1 MFLIKEGKVLSK
13 RTLSVVIALAL
24 SVIINGTVIA
34 SSSNTNSQM
43 AGIYDQKNLNASLDT
58 REQVIKTINTLV
70 ASAQSQVK
78 KYRAS
83 SLIEYALTFQGV
95 PYVYGGNGPSS
106 FDCAGFTCYVF
117 AYFGISLPRVASDQ
131 QNVGT
136 YVSRDGLQPGDLVF
150 FGSPAYH
157 VGIYVG
163 DGQFIEAPHRGLSVR
178 IADLN
183 NRSDFTDGRR
193 VLQ

>member
-1 MFLIKEGKVLSK
+1 MFLIKEV
-13 RTLSVVIALAL
+13 
-24 SVIINGTVIA
+24 
-34 SSSNTNSQM
+34 
-43 AGIYDQKNLNASLDT
+43 
-58 REQVIKTINTLV
+58 
-70 ASAQSQVK
+70 
-78 KYRAS
+78 
-83 SLIEYALTFQGV
+83 
-95 PYVYGGNGPSS
+95 
-106 FDCAGFTCYVF
+106 
-117 AYFGISLPRVASDQ
+117 
-131 QNVGT
+131 NVGA

-163 DGQFIEAPHRGLSVR
+163 DGQFIEAPRSGLSVR